1 LPTGPAGDDR
11 PEDPERAGRLTRS
24 RLIAIVALLVIV
36 SAVASIGCL
45 GLGAGYRTA
54 SASAGTK
61 DQSGAPPSATLTPSP
76 ATTPTSTPVPT
87 APSARPTTAPT
98 LTPTPTPPPPAVV
111 PTFKHVY
118 TIVMENEE
126 ATSII
131 GNASAPYINGLAH
144 TYGLATNYTA
154 VSHPSE
160 PNYLALW
167 SGSTQGVTDDGVYNF
182 GSGTTLAD
190 QIETAGRSWH
200 VAAQN
205 VPLGCSTAATASGG
219 EDGPGNYARKHEPA
233 ISWTSVS
240 GNPVRCANI
249 TDFSHFDPNVGN
261 YWFIAPNLCN
271 DMHDCSIAT
280 GDAYLAT
287 FIPKI
292 LTSAAFADGG
302 VLFLTWDEG
311 SSGTGGGGKI
321 VTIIVSPLGKP
332 AFSSATAH
340 THYSLVRTVEDSWA
354 MPCLANACT
363 ANSLAEFFK

>member
-11 PEDPERAGRLTRS
+11 PEDLGGAGALTRS
-24 RLIAIVALLVIV
+24 RRIGIIAFIVLV
-36 SAVASIGCL
+36 SAVASL
-45 GLGAGYRTA
+45 GYFAQGAGRP
-54 SASAGTK
+54 SASAPTGRNG
-61 DQSGAPPSATLTPSP
+61 QSGALPSATLTPIP
-76 ATTPTSTPVPT
+76 AATPTQTVAST
-87 APSARPTTAPT
+87 APTSRPTTAPT
-98 LTPTPTPPPPAVV
+98 PTPTLPPPGVV
-111 PTFKHVY
+111 PTFNHVY

-131 GNASAPYINGLAH
+131 GNASAPYINGLAR

-182 GSGTTLAD
+182 SSGTTLAD

-219 EDGPGNYARKHEPA
+219 EDGSGNYARKHEPA

-292 LTSAAFADGG
+292 LSSAAFADGG

-311 SSGTGGGGKI
+311 SSGTGGGGKV

>member
-1 LPTGPAGDDR
+1 
-11 PEDPERAGRLTRS
+11 
-24 RLIAIVALLVIV
+24 
-36 SAVASIGCL
+36 
-45 GLGAGYRTA
+45 
-54 SASAGTK
+54 
-61 DQSGAPPSATLTPSP
+61 
-76 ATTPTSTPVPT
+76 
-87 APSARPTTAPT
+87 
-98 LTPTPTPPPPAVV
+98 
-111 PTFKHVY
+111 
-118 TIVMENEE
+118 MENEE

-131 GNASAPYINGLAH
+131 GNASAPYINGLAR

-167 SGSTQGVTDDGVYNF
+167 SGSTQGVTDDGVHNLS
-182 GSGTTLAD
+182 SGTTLAD

-219 EDGPGNYARKHEPA
+219 EDGSGNYARKHEPA

-292 LTSAAFADGG
+292 LSSAAFADGG

-311 SSGTGGGGKI
+311 SSGTGGGGKV
-321 VTIIVSPLGKP
+321 VTIVVSPLGKP